1 VGDYVKAFIVGVAAV
16 NAMAAFEFFQ
26 SDATFLGAVGLDPL
40 QLTPSVQWLCLSLAS
55 MHATLAL
62 LLIGAALLLDSSSRR
77 TVAWAVGGAH
87 LLLSENMLRLRELL
101 HVDSSSVADK
111 QLLRC
116 GTAAVIHVV
125 CAMALVACAVM
136 DMARDP
142 NLSRAPASDDE
153 DPPKIPMVPFP
164 GDKKDDAGAAASS
177 AASPSSGQTPQVD
190 WRTFKATTSSSS
202 SPSPGASPK
211 QQAGAKK
218 KN

>member
-1 VGDYVKAFIVGVAAV
+1 VADYVKPFVVGVAAV
-16 NAMAAFEFFQ
+16 NAIAAFEFFQ

-62 LLIGAALLLDSSSRR
+62 LLIGAALLLDSNSRR

-87 LLLSENMLRLRELL
+87 LLLSENMLHLRELL
-101 HVDSSSVADK
+101 HADSSSVADK

-142 NLSRAPASDDE
+142 SLSRAPASDDE
-153 DPPKIPMVPFP
+153 DPPKIPMVPFA
-164 GDKKDDAGAAASS
+164 GDKKDDA
-177 AASPSSGQTPQVD
+177 SSGQTPQVD

-211 QQAGAKK
+211 QQGGANKK